1 MHYFPDIKFSWWFY
15 SKGSNSQIT
24 RGNSAVTQKSKFLYT
39 KSVSAP
45 NSVPNDIHVFRLAQL
60 KKLRKTKAKEEE
72 IAPEKQ
78 FQKLKLQ
85 EDELLLR
92 FYMFKKKFISNMR
105 SKPTIKPGINV
116 CISVY

>member
-1 MHYFPDIKFSWWFY
+1 MISNFHG
-15 SKGSNSQIT
+15 GSIAKDRTPKLREVIQLLRRKASFC
-24 RGNSAVTQKSKFLYT
+24 TQKVFLHQT
-39 KSVSAP
+39 
-45 NSVPNDIHVFRLAQL
+45 PNDIHVFRLVQL

-85 EDELLLR
+85 GDELLLR
-92 FYMFKKKFISNMR
+92 NYMFKKRFISNMR

-116 CISVY
+116 CISKY